1 MSGTPIQVENA
12 TRLPRGRTPFHKTS
26 HAHQNSLRELWSL
39 FDFVFP
45 GRLGTLT
52 AFDSEFA
59 TPIRLGGYANARPMQ
74 VVTDMR
80 AQHISQ
86 TPTPCPLSCLLNIH
100 ATRANNRSGSRMSVQ
115 SCCAT
120 SSVHTC
126 SGVKR
131 GTSRASLRC
140 PVRPSTSYSAG
151 LPRRSGQCINMH
163 SIAQRCVRQS
173 GSRAVRIILCGVCRW
188 QQYSRAVRKRSEQS
202 QRCARYATIRIL
214 CAMTS
219 QVAAWTSTRTS
230 ATDDDNGARPHSC
243 DFGAVRRAGKLLVL
257 EQILPTWHKEGHRV
271 LLFSQVLA
279 FTLQRGDGATL
290 SRSRATPMSCCAQTR
305 RMLNIIEGLVG
316 SMAGDMDV
324 LTAQLLLRAVKRLSI
339 LSMMSRAICLL
350 C

>member
-74 VVTDMR
+74 VANDTR
-80 AQHISQ
+80 AQNTPQ
-86 TPTPCPLSCLLNIH
+86 TPRPASYLSYLNIH
-100 ATRANNRSGSRMSVQ
+100 ATRTNRSGSRMSVQ

-131 GTSRASLRC
+131 GTSRALLRC

-163 SIAQRCVRQS
+163 SIAQRSVRER
-173 GSRAVRIILCGVCRW
+173 GF
-188 QQYSRAVRKRSEQS
+188 
-202 QRCARYATIRIL
+202 
-214 CAMTS
+214 
-219 QVAAWTSTRTS
+219 TR
-230 ATDDDNGARPHSC
+230 GPH
-243 DFGAVRRAGKLLVL
+243 
-257 EQILPTWHKEGHRV
+257 
-271 LLFSQVLA
+271 
-279 FTLQRGDGATL
+279 
-290 SRSRATPMSCCAQTR
+290 
-305 RMLNIIEGLVG
+305 
-316 SMAGDMDV
+316 
-324 LTAQLLLRAVKRLSI
+324 
-339 LSMMSRAICLL
+339 
-350 C
+350 